1 MQLYGAKT
9 VMFIKILYIDRM
21 DWGAGQMP
29 GGAGAGH
36 LLAFVDK
43 NCPQG
48 LEMTRTLFL

>member
-21 DWGAGQMP
+21 DWGAGHLTIIVGT
-29 GGAGAGH
+29 GGG
-36 LLAFVDK
+36 AFVDK